1 MELPAKNIYTYHDH
15 EIGIYTRQSRYDPTR
30 TLTLRNTFVRQM
42 NKRFRKIRGIIR
54 KAIVD
59 DDCFGLN
66 KDRSHV
72 VVQVQFDFPRSQE
85 KVNAFMD
92 WLKRQEDANIIET
105 IRIPQIGRPTEAA
118 WTDTYIRDSYKRGV
132 IRARNELKNAGYD
145 VPGLQETGGIEASMS
160 GPFHADRVGLLYTRT
175 FNGLKGITDAM
186 DNQISQVLAQG
197 LADGDNPRLLAKKLT
212 STISGPLGDLGIT
225 DTLGRFIPAERRA
238 QTLARTEVIRA
249 HHQATVQEYKN
260 WAAEGVKVKAEWVT
274 AGHNVC
280 PECAMLEGRVF
291 TLTEIENMI
300 PVHPNCR
307 CVAIPLDVT
316 KEG

>member
-1 MELPAKNIYTYHDH
+1 
-15 EIGIYTRQSRYDPTR
+15 
-30 TLTLRNTFVRQM
+30 M

-54 KAIVD
+54 KAIVE
-59 DDCFGLN
+59 DDCFGLT
-66 KDRSHV
+66 KDRSRII
-72 VVQVQFDFPRSQE
+72 VQVQFDFPRSQD

-105 IRIPQIGRPTEAA
+105 IRIPQIGRPTEQA
-118 WTDTYIRDSYKRGV
+118 WTDVYIRDSYKRGV
-132 IRARNELKNAGYD
+132 IRARYELKNAGYD
-145 VPGLQETGGIEASMS
+145 IPSLQETGGIEASMS

-212 STISGPLGDLGIT
+212 STISGPFGDLGIT

-249 HHQATVQEYKN
+249 HHQATIQEYKN
-260 WAAEGVKVKAEWVT
+260 WAAERVKVKAEWVT
-274 AGHNVC
+274 AGYNVC
-280 PECAMLEGRVF
+280 PECAALEGQVF
-291 TLTEIENMI
+291 KLTEIENMI

-316 KEG
+316 KEYRE